1 MSNGPAQDYFS
12 EGITEDIMADLSRL
26 SNLVVSDDL

>member
-1 MSNGPAQDYFS
+1 MSHDPAQDYFS
-12 EGITEDIMADLSRL
+12 EGITEDIMTDLSRL